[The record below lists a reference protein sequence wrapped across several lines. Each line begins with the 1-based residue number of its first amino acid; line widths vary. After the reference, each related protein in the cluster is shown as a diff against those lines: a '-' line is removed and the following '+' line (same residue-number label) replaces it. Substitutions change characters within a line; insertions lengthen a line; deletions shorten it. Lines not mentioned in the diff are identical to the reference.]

1 MGTCYT
7 VSDIF
12 IFPYVCAEYSKVCS
26 LLTVWG
32 LGFLFVTIISMCSL
46 LGVSVLPLMDKDFYK
61 QLLTVLIGLAVGSLA
76 ASSLFHLIP
85 QASNSCHYWSMTV
98 A

>member
-1 MGTCYT
+1 
-7 VSDIF
+7 
-12 IFPYVCAEYSKVCS
+12 

-85 QASNSCHYWSMTV
+85 QASNSCHYRSMNV